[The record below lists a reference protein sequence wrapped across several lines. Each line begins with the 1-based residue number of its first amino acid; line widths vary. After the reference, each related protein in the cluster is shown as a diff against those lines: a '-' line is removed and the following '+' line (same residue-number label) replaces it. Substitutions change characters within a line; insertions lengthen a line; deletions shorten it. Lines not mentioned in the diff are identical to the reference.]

1 MKWCFLA
8 LAALLFTSCA
18 TVTGFFIADNYLSVD
33 IPEYAKGFEL
43 RQSGEKYIL
52 ECRTAYKEKQLPS
65 LDKAQYPV
73 EYKFVT
79 AGKKELDRIC
89 DGDSLPTV
97 ILQKLVINDHDPG
110 FRTGTP
116 LAFKSFGCKE
126 NPTFKIVD
134 SGKIKK
140 PAKIGL
146 VASAM
151 AADAALIYAFPLIY
165 VVAVATGTV
174 VGGIAVYIFLS
185 SDMH

>member
-1 MKWCFLA
+1 MKWCFLVV
-8 LAALLFTSCA
+8 AALLFTSCA

-52 ECRTAYKEKQLPS
+52 ECRTAYEEKNLPG
-65 LDKAQYPV
+65 LDKARYPY
-73 EYKFVT
+73 EYEFVT

-97 ILQKLVINDHDPG
+97 ILQKLVIKDHDPG
-110 FRTGTP
+110 FQADTP

-146 VASAM
+146 LASAM
-151 AADAALIYAFPLIY
+151 AADAALIYAFPLTY
-165 VVAVATGTV
+165 VVAVATGTAV
-174 VGGIAVYIFLS
+174 SGIVIFILARN
-185 SDMH
+185 MH